1 MGINRLSLL
10 ARAGAVQFADT
21 PDNAGGGGSDTG
33 GQDDASQKGGDG
45 DKTSDDSEEDSD
57 EDEGEGEDSAS
68 KSKDDEDDK
77 GGADGFTPIT
87 SQAELNKII
96 GKRID
101 RERAKF
107 ADYDQLKSE
116 NAQLK
121 KDLLEER
128 HGNLIRKVSEDTG
141 VPGSLLRGTTEDELR
156 AHAEEIKSFTSGRS
170 SSRKP
175 GHSPHTGTGS
185 ERPIK
190 PSTDTGRERA
200 RAAAK

>member
-33 GQDDASQKGGDG
+33 GQDDAPQKGGDG

-57 EDEGEGEDSAS
+57 EDEGEDSAS

-77 GGADGFTPIT
+77 GGADGFAPIT

-128 HGNLIRKVSEDTG
+128 HGSLLRKVSEDTG

>member
-45 DKTSDDSEEDSD
+45 DKTSSDSEEDSD
-57 EDEGEGEDSAS
+57 EDEGEDSAS

-121 KDLLEER
+121 KDLNEER
-128 HGNLIRKVSEDTG
+128 HGSLLRKVSEDTG
-141 VPGSLLRGTTEDELR
+141 VPESLLRGTTEDELR

>member
-1 MGINRLSLL
+1 MGINRLPLL

>member
-175 GHSPHTGTGS
+175 GHSPHTGPGS

>member
-33 GQDDASQKGGDG
+33 GQDDASQEGGDG
-45 DKTSDDSEEDSD
+45 DKTSNDSEEDSD
-57 EDEGEGEDSAS
+57 EDEGEDSES

-107 ADYDQLKSE
+107 SDYDQLKTE

-121 KDLLEER
+121 KDLAKER
-128 HGNLIRKVSEDTG
+128 RGGLLRKVSEDTG
-141 VPGSLLRGTTEDELR
+141 IPEGLLRGDTEDELR
-156 AHAEEIKSFTSGRS
+156 AHADEIKAFTSGRS

-185 ERPIK
+185 ERPVK